1 MTAGPGPANPGA
13 ADPGAA
19 RRRTAAGFGQVAGA
33 YDTTGTE
40 FFTDLGRRLI
50 ARAGIRPGDR
60 VADLGCGAGASLI
73 PAAVAAGPGGQVTGI
88 DASREMLARAGRA
101 ARARGLR
108 VTLTAGDAQDP
119 PLPPG
124 GTDVITASSVLQ
136 FLPRPR
142 RAVRNWL
149 ELLAPG
155 GRLAVSWGMRQD
167 PAWLAVM
174 AVLDDEVPRQSAPGF
189 EEYLRRPPFDDAAS
203 LERVL
208 TGAGYTG
215 AVTRAEA
222 ITTIYDS
229 PQQWWAACRSQAP
242 WVISW
247 RHIPPGVLDAARRA
261 AFALAEEL
269 RGEDGLIRR
278 TLTFG
283 CTTAS
288 RPG

>member
-1 MTAGPGPANPGA
+1 MTAGPGPAGP
-13 ADPGAA
+13 P
-19 RRRTAAGFGQVAGA
+19 AAGFGPVAAA

-40 FFTDLGRRLI
+40 FFADLGRRLVSH
-50 ARAGIRPGDR
+50 AGIRPGDR
-60 VADLGCGAGASLI
+60 VADLGCGAGAALI
-73 PAAVAAGPGGQVTGI
+73 PAAVAAGPGGQVTGV
-88 DASREMLARAGRA
+88 DAAQAMLARAGRA

-108 VTLTAGDAQDP
+108 VTLLAGDAQDP

-124 GTDVITASSVLQ
+124 SLDVITASSVLQ

-142 RAVRNWL
+142 RAVRAWFD
-149 ELLAPG
+149 LLAPG

-167 PAWLAVM
+167 TAWMAVM

-208 TGAGYTG
+208 SAAGYAG
-215 AVTRAEA
+215 VSTRAEA
-222 ITTIYDS
+222 VTTVYHS
-229 PQQWWAACRSQAP
+229 PEQWWAACRSQAP

-247 RHIPPGVLDAARRA
+247 RHIPSGVLGAARAA

-269 RGEDGLIRR
+269 RGTDGLIRR

-288 RPG
+288 RPA

>member
-1 MTAGPGPANPGA
+1 MTAGAGPAGP
-13 ADPGAA
+13 P
-19 RRRTAAGFGQVAGA
+19 AAGFGQVAGA

-40 FFTDLGRRLI
+40 FFTDLGWRLV
-50 ARAGIRPGDR
+50 AQAGIRPGDR
-60 VADLGCGAGASLI
+60 VADLGCGAGAALI

-88 DASREMLARAGRA
+88 DASQAMLARAGRA

-108 VTLTAGDAQDP
+108 VTLMAGDVQDP

-124 GTDVITASSVLQ
+124 SVDVITASSVLQ

-142 RAVRNWL
+142 RAVRAWL

-189 EEYLRRPPFDDAAS
+189 EEYLRRPPFDDAVS

-208 TGAGYTG
+208 AGAGYAG

-222 ITTIYDS
+222 VTTVYAS
-229 PQQWWAACRSQAP
+229 PEQWWAACRSQAP

-269 RGEDGLIRR
+269 RGTDGLIRR

-288 RPG
+288 RPA